1 MLKRFFLS
9 EQNIMWAILVNAF
22 IIFLL
27 YFPAYK
33 GNDLLVALDY
43 AFILFFVV
51 EAAVKLHV
59 LRPKNYFANRW
70 NQFDFFIVVASI
82 PSLSMS
88 FLPIPDTS
96 LLLLL
101 RLFRLIRL
109 IRFITFIPHLGKIIE
124 GLGRAIR
131 SAVFV
136 LLALFFLNFVLAI
149 FTCHFYG
156 STAPQYFGNPLTAFY
171 SIFQLF
177 TLEGWNEIPV
187 ALSQNIDDP
196 ILIGITRF
204 YFALVVLFGGIFGMS
219 LANAVFVDEM
229 TIDNNQLV
237 EDKLDKLQAEIAEL
251 KQLLQQRQS

>member
-27 YFPAYK
+27 YFPQYK
-33 GNDLLVALDY
+33 TNDLLTALDHF
-43 AFILFFVV
+43 FILFFGV
-51 EAAVKLHV
+51 EAIVKLYT
-59 LRPKNYFANRW
+59 LRPKGYFANRW
-70 NQFDFFIVVASI
+70 NQFDFFIVIASI
-82 PSLSMS
+82 PSLMMS
-88 FLPIPDTS
+88 FFPIPDTS

-109 IRFITFIPHLGKIIE
+109 IRFITFIPHLSKIIE

-136 LLALFFLNFVLAI
+136 LLALFLLNFILAV

-156 STAPQYFGNPLTAFY
+156 KAAPQYFGNPLTAFY

-177 TLEGWNEIPV
+177 TLEGWNEIP
-187 ALSQNIDDP
+187 ATLAKNMKDP
-196 ILIGITRF
+196 LIVGITRF

-229 TIDNNQLV
+229 TMDNNQVV
-237 EDKLDKLQAEIAEL
+237 EEKLDKLQNEIAEL
-251 KQLLQQRQS
+251 KRLLQQKS

>member
-1 MLKRFFLS
+1 
-9 EQNIMWAILVNAF
+9 MWAILVNAF

-27 YFPAYK
+27 YFPQYK
-33 GNDLLVALDY
+33 DSHLLTVLDH
-43 AFILFFVV
+43 AFIVFFVV
-51 EAAVKLHV
+51 EAIVKLRT

-70 NQFDFFIVVASI
+70 NQFDFFIVIASI
-82 PSLSMS
+82 PSLMMS

-109 IRFITFIPHLGKIIE
+109 IRFITFIPHLSKIIE

-136 LLALFFLNFVLAI
+136 LLALFFLNFILAI
-149 FTCHFYG
+149 FTCHFY
-156 STAPQYFGNPLTAFY
+156 SQAAPQYFGNPLTAFY

-177 TLEGWNEIPV
+177 TLEGWNEIPA
-187 ALSQNIDDP
+187 ALAQEMKDP
-196 ILIGITRF
+196 LLLGITRF
-204 YFALVVLFGGIFGMS
+204 YFAMVVLFGGIFGMS

-229 TIDNNQLV
+229 TLDNNQLV
-237 EDKLDKLQAEIAEL
+237 EDKLDKLQAEITEL
-251 KQLLQQRQS
+251 KQLLQQRQK